1 MLLAASQLLLA
12 ASAAGYAG
20 STARHT
26 SSRKHAAASPA
37 SFAVAAAGAQSLP
50 VLSAGTVSGTS
61 APGMGLWQNGEPAR
75 LGPSGPSEFQLNLGR
90 AIDTLRVDH
99 PRLFTHP
106 PDLSIFTEGI
116 ELHDVSGAKLRG
128 KAQYERVFG
137 MLRFLRRAAMQ
148 HAELT
153 HRLVVHDHSIRM
165 RWTAKLWM
173 RDPALDFIPGMGS
186 VEAKLVYMDGVSVY
200 ELDVHGF
207 IRTHRLEN
215 VAMRDLGEAST
226 AASREFSAL
235 LGLSGGHYAEPE
247 VALPFLGAALA
258 AFATEEEPE
267 LKLAAADAGAAL
279 SRLLHTSKGRKVR
292 RGGEPMASAS
302 MGTDESP
309 MQRAARERAED
320 AAAKSELA
328 ARNKRDSGEKAKRSF
343 TNPFGSVGPTPCE
356 SSYDCDAPLVCCD
369 LIVASVCCGGG
380 IFIPQ
385 RSPQQRMQE
394 QLIPIPVERD
404 EPRGRGMPPNYPG
417 PRGGPDPRYPQ
428 N

>member
-37 SFAVAAAGAQSLP
+37 SFAVSAAGAQSLP
-50 VLSAGTVSGTS
+50 VLSAGTVPGTS

-186 VEAKLVYMDGVSVY
+186 VEAKLVYMCAPLPHPPY
-200 ELDVHGF
+200 PL
-207 IRTHRLEN
+207 R
-215 VAMRDLGEAST
+215 
-226 AASREFSAL
+226 
-235 LGLSGGHYAEPE
+235 GH
-247 VALPFLGAALA
+247 
-258 AFATEEEPE
+258 
-267 LKLAAADAGAAL
+267 
-279 SRLLHTSKGRKVR
+279 
-292 RGGEPMASAS
+292 
-302 MGTDESP
+302 ESP
-309 MQRAARERAED
+309 ATPPPCTCSLYCHLPGTYLSDPPLHLPSQGRRLGVRARRARLHPDPPPRERRD
-320 AAAKSELA
+320 A
-328 ARNKRDSGEKAKRSF
+328 
-343 TNPFGSVGPTPCE
+343 
-356 SSYDCDAPLVCCD
+356 
-369 LIVASVCCGGG
+369 
-380 IFIPQ
+380 
-385 RSPQQRMQE
+385 
-394 QLIPIPVERD
+394 
-404 EPRGRGMPPNYPG
+404 
-417 PRGGPDPRYPQ
+417 
-428 N
+428 